1 MEIEI
6 PQEEVESKFAEVYK
20 EIRKVAKVPGFR
32 PGKAPEDIIEKHYK
46 SEAEEEVL
54 KSLISSSYDGAVR
67 ELKISPIELPQI
79 VDIKLERGK
88 PFIYKA
94 EVDTRPDIKIKKY
107 KGLKVNKN
115 KLNIGNAEI
124 EKALSELLELNAK
137 FVSAE
142 TRNIADGVYTV
153 CDLKCFA
160 DGKEIFK
167 KDALWLSVNENMGIK
182 DLHKGMLGMKKDE
195 EKGIVARL
203 PENYPDNTLANKDV
217 MYKVKIR
224 DVKEKKL
231 PALDDNF
238 AKDLGKNDLAELKD
252 AVKKD
257 LSKRSEI
264 SIKEDMK
271 KQIIDQLIE
280 NSSFEAPES
289 VVNKQLE
296 SMVSDTKDRM
306 LYQGIKKGDIESNV
320 SKIEE
325 RLRPQAA
332 REVKA
337 LFLLNE
343 IAKTENVQVEPAEV
357 DKAIEIIANQV
368 KKDKKKLLEEYEE
381 KDLLQNI
388 IEQIRE
394 EKVMEF
400 LLKEAEITEK

>member
-1 MEIEI
+1 LEIEI

>member
-1 MEIEI
+1 LEIEI

-67 ELKISPIELPQI
+67 GLKISPIELPQI